1 MPEKSFT
8 FGAAYNRER
17 GEGVG
22 LAPRTAID
30 QQVTPPITA
39 VAAPDTFGELFFLP
53 GDFCV
58 EPLDVWMRIITAAAG
73 RFEYRGAIGSGSGA
87 DTTWFTTNL
96 TTGLDAFFANGGVP
110 VIDLAPAL
118 VPGGPPV
125 PLTAIRIN
133 GAALTNLGIGPHTA
147 SIVVRSREF
156 NAAFQISHE
165 RGVTFHD
172 SPIDIENI
180 PAVLAQ
186 LELTFGSIGAG
197 PAILGTDASVPE
209 TRKTVP
215 ECSLAFP
222 HPCNLVWLGAA
233 DIGNAPEQIP
243 ADLASNSALHY
254 RYHPSSFFR
263 EPQYVR
269 VIQSEPTAPWRTVR
283 DNQLELDVS
292 APVTTP
298 QGALTI
304 LQVIRRPTHS
314 RWILTIDSVEL
325 DVILAHPAGSDLR
338 RPEAIYKSVI
348 VPAVWA
354 NNATGSPLATWRRD
368 FVNAGGPF
376 LQVGVQNKMQFLEHA
391 LFVEPLDGS
400 PVSIAEFFY
409 QQGAVI
415 PPVPP

>member
-1 MPEKSFT
+1 MPEKAFT
-8 FGAAYNRER
+8 FGAAYGRER

-30 QQVTPPITA
+30 EQVTPAITA
-39 VAAPDTFGELFFLP
+39 VGAPDTFGELFFLP

-58 EPLDVWMRIITAAAG
+58 EPLDVWMRIDTAAAG
-73 RFEYRGAIGSGSGA
+73 SFEYRAALG
-87 DTTWFTTNL
+87 DTQWWTTNL
-96 TTGLDAFFANGGVP
+96 TTGLDAIFANGGLP
-110 VIDLAPAL
+110 VIELAPSL
-118 VPGGPPV
+118 VLGGPPV

-147 SIVVRSREF
+147 TVVVRSREF

-186 LELTFGSIGAG
+186 LELIFGSIGAG
-197 PAILGTDASVPE
+197 PAVLGTDASVPD

-215 ECSLAFP
+215 EASLAFP
-222 HPCNLVWLGAA
+222 HPCNLVWLGPA
-233 DIGNAPEQIP
+233 DIGNQPEQIP

-269 VIQSEPTAPWRTVR
+269 VIQSEPTAPWRKMR
-283 DNQLELDVS
+283 GDEPS
-292 APVTTP
+292 AAPVTAP

-304 LQVIRRPTHS
+304 LRVIRAPTHS

-325 DVILAHPAGSDLR
+325 DVLLAHPVGSDLR

-354 NNATGSPLATWRRD
+354 NNATGSPLATWQRD
-368 FVNAGGPF
+368 PANPNVFR
-376 LQVGVQNKMQFLEHA
+376 QIGVENKLQFLEHA

-400 PVSIAEFFY
+400 PLAITEVFY
-409 QQGAVI
+409 QTGAVN
-415 PPVPP
+415 PPPPPPP